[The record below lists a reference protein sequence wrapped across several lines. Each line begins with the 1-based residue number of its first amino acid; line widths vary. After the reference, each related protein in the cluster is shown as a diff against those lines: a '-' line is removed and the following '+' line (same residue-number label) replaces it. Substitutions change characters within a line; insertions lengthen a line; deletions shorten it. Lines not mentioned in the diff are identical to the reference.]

1 MTYDVEVVGIY
12 QVNQPI
18 APYMFGDTYRSENI
32 IFTDL
37 GFPEKVDGKSGD
49 PLYEKAYFK
58 IADVKEYETVKTRVM
73 EADIAWKRYDLI
85 DNNGNMNTLSANFN
99 EMERYSSILIWIIS
113 VASLIILFLIFQFW
127 MKSRNREIGIM
138 LSMGTSKI
146 RILAQIMTEALMIA
160 AVAVLISFLAAPKV
174 SSLTA
179 DYLVEQQIQSEEEE
193 NLLDEGKVAY
203 SYEKSEQNVVG
214 VQAEITSGM
223 LIQDVTGIV
232 LLIAISVC
240 VSGIGILKRN
250 PKDILQDL

>member
-1 MTYDVEVVGIY
+1 
-12 QVNQPI
+12 
-18 APYMFGDTYRSENI
+18 
-32 IFTDL
+32 
-37 GFPEKVDGKSGD
+37 
-49 PLYEKAYFK
+49 
-58 IADVKEYETVKTRVM
+58 
-73 EADIAWKRYDLI
+73 
-85 DNNGNMNTLSANFN
+85 
-99 EMERYSSILIWIIS
+99 
-113 VASLIILFLIFQFW
+113 
-127 MKSRNREIGIM
+127 M

-160 AVAVLISFLAAPKV
+160 AVAVLLSFLAAPKA

-232 LLIAISVC
+232 LFIAISVC